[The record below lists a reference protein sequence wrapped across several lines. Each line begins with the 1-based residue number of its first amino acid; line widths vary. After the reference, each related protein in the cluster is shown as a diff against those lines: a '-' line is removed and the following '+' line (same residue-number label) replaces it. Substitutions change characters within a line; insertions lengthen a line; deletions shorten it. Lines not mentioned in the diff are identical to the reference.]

1 MMKTEKMMN
10 IPTHIFPDSRDPQAN
25 LVGRDP
31 VASRDCKENRDL
43 RVHRA
48 HRAHLESRSQCH
60 SHWNKAVPGLPDLQA
75 CEAPWE

>member
-31 VASRDCKENRDL
+31 VASRDCKENREG
-43 RVHRA
+43 RVPRA
-48 HRAHLESRSQCH
+48 RRAHLESQSQCH
-60 SHWNKAVPGLPDLQA
+60 SRWNKATDNQDNQA
-75 CEAPWE
+75 CEEAWE

>member
-31 VASRDCKENRDL
+31 VASRDCKENL
-43 RVHRA
+43 EARVPRARRA
-48 HRAHLESRSQCH
+48 HPESQSRCH
-60 SHWNKAVPGLPDLQA
+60 SH
-75 CEAPWE
+75 